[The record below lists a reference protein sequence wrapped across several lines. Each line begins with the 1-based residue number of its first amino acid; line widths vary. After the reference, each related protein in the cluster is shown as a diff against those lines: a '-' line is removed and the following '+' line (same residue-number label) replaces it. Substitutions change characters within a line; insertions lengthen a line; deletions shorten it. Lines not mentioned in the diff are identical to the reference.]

1 VDWANVRTTPG
12 LAFGT
17 ESGMVKYDDSTALLA
32 GEWGPNQTVQATVR
46 SVNQKEDGNEEVEL
60 RLRSSLSAHKATGY
74 EIDFRCSKTDKAYS
88 EIVRWNG
95 PLGDFTYLKRGQGS
109 RFGLQNRDVL
119 KATMIGNV
127 ITVYVNGV
135 QTLQVTD
142 DTYKDGSPGMGFYL
156 QGATRG
162 HDDYGFTSFEAS
174 D

>member
-1 VDWANVRTTPG
+1 
-12 LAFGT
+12 
-17 ESGMVKYDDSTALLA
+17 
-32 GEWGPNQTVQATVR
+32 
-46 SVNQKEDGNEEVEL
+46 VNQKEDGNEEVEL

-95 PLGDFTYLKRGQGS
+95 PLGDSQGS
-109 RFGLQNRDVL
+109 RFGVQNGNAL

-135 QTLQVTD
+135 QTLQVSD

-156 QGATRG
+156 QEATRG

>member
-1 VDWANVRTTPG
+1 
-12 LAFGT
+12 
-17 ESGMVKYDDSTALLA
+17 
-32 GEWGPNQTVQATVR
+32 
-46 SVNQKEDGNEEVEL
+46 VNQKEDGNEEVEL